1 MPMRNAPLLRATLA
15 FSVFIGVVMVFA
27 FLLRQTEAEVEMK
40 AVHTPVQGADVV
52 AFPVEVKPGYEAIAL
67 VDKENETL
75 SLYQYD
81 FSRASHERLVL
92 LAARSFRY
100 DRMLEDYN
108 TAQPRPEEIKQ
119 LVMRSLMNPPAADGL
134 SGPAQDTNE
143 DK

>member
-1 MPMRNAPLLRATLA
+1 MPMQNAPSLRATL
-15 FSVFIGVVMVFA
+15 
-27 FLLRQTEAEVEMK
+27 
-40 AVHTPVQGADVV
+40 

-81 FSRASHERLVL
+81 FSGASHERLVL

-108 TAQPRPEEIKQ
+108 TAQPQPEEIKQ
-119 LVMRSLMNPPAADGL
+119 LVMQSLMNPPAADGS
-134 SGPAQDTNE
+134 SGSAE
-143 DK
+143 DEDESK